1 MISVAHIITAL
12 GSGGAERVLFL
23 VATQDSRASGARH
36 VVYSLADE
44 GMYGPQLRLAG
55 VEVHCLGMRSGQA
68 SLFAFIRLVKLL
80 RRQKPDIVMTWLYH
94 ADLLGTFA
102 AGLAGVRRIIWN
114 LRCSEF
120 TFSDHPATTGHIVAL
135 LARLSRL
142 PSAVAAN
149 SISGRRAHEALGYRP
164 RRWIYLPNGFNTEEW
179 RPDAAERA
187 RTRAD
192 LGLSDHHFVIGRIGR
207 ADPQKDFATFLEAC
221 RMLVEPLPSVQIMLI
236 GQGTQELAIPSE
248 LRPRTLVLGER
259 RDVPRLMR
267 ALDLLVSSSAYG
279 EGLPNIVGEAMAS
292 GVPCVATDVGDSRA
306 LLDDAGL
313 VVPPRDPRALARA
326 MERVMQ
332 TSAPELAATIER
344 ARARVASEY
353 SLERCL
359 RRYAEV
365 LQDAVTRSG

>member
-23 VATQDSRASGARH
+23 VATQSRTSGARH

-55 VEVHCLGMRSGQA
+55 IELHCLGMRGGQT
-68 SLFAFIRLVKLL
+68 SFVAFIRLIKLL
-80 RRQKPDIVMTWLYH
+80 RRQKPAIVMTWLYH
-94 ADLLGTFA
+94 ADLFGTVA
-102 AGLAGVRRIIWN
+102 ARLAGVRRIIWN

-120 TFSDHPATTGHIVAL
+120 TFSDHPATTGYIVAL
-135 LARLSRL
+135 LARLSRF

-179 RPDAAERA
+179 RPDAADRA

-221 RMLVEPLPSVQIMLI
+221 RMLVEALPSLRIMLV
-236 GQGTQELAIPSE
+236 GQGTQELAIPAE

-279 EGLPNIVGEAMAS
+279 EGLPNIIGEGMAS

-332 TSAPELAATIER
+332 ASAPERAAIIER
-344 ARARVASEY
+344 SRTRVASEY

-365 LQDAVTRSG
+365 LQDAAMRSG